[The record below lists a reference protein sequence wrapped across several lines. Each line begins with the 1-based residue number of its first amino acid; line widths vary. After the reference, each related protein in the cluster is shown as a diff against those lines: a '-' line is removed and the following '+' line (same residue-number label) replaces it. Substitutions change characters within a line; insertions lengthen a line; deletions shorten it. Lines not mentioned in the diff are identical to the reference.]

1 MYRLK
6 LELQVSELCINFMAI
21 MPSQISFQS
30 NTGYQVAE
38 VPEIPEF
45 DFYLKEIEHQNGLGA
60 GGQFAAEF
68 HHSTVKQEQQLQHQ
82 QHIGGAA
89 IPKIEPVLPP
99 EYDYPYQ
106 DTPWPHNWHSSN
118 GHHHPAHLQH
128 PHPHHP
134 HQYHTGNLP
143 MAAYPPNG
151 SPNSQPLQV
160 SDPPTPAAECQVTS
174 TNLSPIPHS
183 PYSPNSDGSVYE
195 GMDGLSAE
203 GLGLD
208 AGIIPFET
216 EFSDVNIKGLT
227 EEQLVSLTARDL
239 NRICREMPEDV
250 VKQLKKRRRTLKNR
264 GYAYNSR
271 VRRVTQ
277 KTALETERDDLR
289 IQIQQL
295 NDRCKQL
302 EKEADQWKRKAQTL
316 ERGQI

>member
-1 MYRLK
+1 
-6 LELQVSELCINFMAI
+6 
-21 MPSQISFQS
+21 MPPVTSY
-30 NTGYQVAE
+30 GGVVAE
-38 VPEIPEF
+38 VPTPEF
-45 DFYLKEIEHQNGLGA
+45 DNYLREFENQQYGSHYQE
-60 GGQFAAEF
+60 QF
-68 HHSTVKQEQQLQHQ
+68 HNSNRIKQEQVA
-82 QHIGGAA
+82 GAPV
-89 IPKIEPVLPP
+89 PKIEPAPP
-99 EYDYPYQ
+99 EYDSYL
-106 DTPWPHNWHSSN
+106 DTPWPHWQQNCQQHQQA
-118 GHHHPAHLQH
+118 HHHPLQHH
-128 PHPHHP
+128 PHPHHH
-134 HQYHTGNLP
+134 HQFHSGNLP

-151 SPNSQPLQV
+151 SPNSQPLQF

-183 PYSPNSDGSVYE
+183 PYSPNSDVGSSYE

-208 AGIIPFET
+208 SNIIPFET

-277 KTALETERDDLR
+277 KTALETEIDDLKS
-289 IQIQQL
+289 QIQQL
-295 NDRCKQL
+295 SDRCKKL
-302 EKEADQWKRKAQTL
+302 EKEAEQWKRKVQTL
-316 ERGQI
+316 ERGKI